1 MTDQQQNPASA
12 GSSNLQMF
20 GKLVVIAAVMF
31 GFGFAMIPIYRAICE
46 VTGVGLLTPK
56 DKQAEDF
63 ARNTQVDQTRKVVVE
78 FDVNSHGAWR
88 FRPEKSTMTV
98 YPGELVTM
106 TYELINTVDRETSG
120 QAIPSYAPALSA
132 SYFRKLE
139 CFCFQQQTLS
149 AMETRKFPLVFIV
162 DPKLPKDVGTIT
174 LSYTFFEVGKPQAL
188 ANDLAPDALSVVGF
202 AVSARGV

>member
-1 MTDQQQNPASA
+1 VSDQQLHPVSA

-20 GKLVVIAAVMF
+20 GKLAVIAAVMF

-56 DKQAEDF
+56 DKQAEEF
-63 ARNTQVDQTRKVVVE
+63 ARNTQMDQSRKVVVE

-88 FRPEKSTMTV
+88 FRPEKTSLTV
-98 YPGELVTM
+98 HPGELVTI
-106 TYELINTVDRETSG
+106 TYDLVNTEQRQTIG
-120 QAIPSYAPALSA
+120 QAIPSFAPALSA

-149 AMETRKFPLVFIV
+149 AMETRKFPLVFVV

-174 LSYTFFEVGKPQAL
+174 LSYTFFEVGKSQAMV
-188 ANDLAPDALSVVGF
+188 NELAPVGP
-202 AVSARGV
+202 AGASDRLPGKGV